1 MTDAASVV
9 EGIQRLGLGGALV
22 LALIGGFRQWWV
34 FGWTYRSLERER
46 DTWRTI
52 ALSSTTLAERATS
65 LTLGKPP

>member
-34 FGWTYRSLERER
+34 FGWTYRGLERER

-52 ALSSTTLAERATS
+52 ALSTTTLAERAAS
-65 LTLGKPP
+65 LKGPGGP